1 MYALTNNKVVCIV
14 YSFKIISKILSNLF
28 FTKAPWGKSPYS
40 HFTEEETGSE
50 TLSSQ
55 KYYQSWDL
63 NHIRLISRYSNSTY
77 CYSWYLLL
85 YTAFAPHFLM
95 KVPSFDRYLDHSI
108 FFPSLTPCFP
118 PQEAQSATEA
128 FFNTPREMTRATG
141 ALCLS
146 FLGFPSTDCFSKP
159 PASRNSRW
167 EAGISLLPA

>member
-108 FFPSLTPCFP
+108 FFPSPTPCFP